1 VIRHSVVPLTL
12 LICCASLTIAQA
24 VPPRVRVSERAMQ
37 ERLIHRA
44 DPARPFEAG
53 AHLTGTVVLKAIV
66 NKSGDIEKLE
76 LISGHPLLV
85 AAAIDAVKQWK
96 YAPYEIN
103 GNPVIVE
110 TLITVEFPP
119 AGKNPN
125 DGSTEQDPA
134 PSTVEPDSATDSAAK
149 SAQPETP
156 APLEVPPDIVQAL
169 LLKRVA
175 PVYPPLAR
183 QARIQ
188 ATVVLNIVINKSGE
202 VRDIQ
207 LYSGHPI
214 LAPAAIE
221 AVKQWR
227 YRPYEQNGQPVEIKT
242 TVQINFTLPGA

>member
-1 VIRHSVVPLTL
+1 VIRHSVLPLFL

-24 VPPRVRVSERAMQ
+24 VPQRVRVSERAMQ
-37 ERLIHRA
+37 ERLIHRVNPA
-44 DPARPFEAG
+44 PPSDPG
-53 AHLTGTVVLKAIV
+53 MHITGTVVLKAVV

-76 LISGHPLLV
+76 LISGHPMLV
-85 AAAIDAVKQWK
+85 AAVIDAVKQWK
-96 YAPYEIN
+96 YTPYEIN
-103 GNPVIVE
+103 GSPVIVE

-125 DGSTEQDPA
+125 DGGTDQDVTS
-134 PSTVEPDSATDSAAK
+134 STVEPDSATNSAAK
-149 SAQPETP
+149 AAQPETP
-156 APLEVPPDIVQAL
+156 TPLEVSPDAVQAL
-169 LLKRVA
+169 LIKRVA

-188 ATVVLNIVINKSGE
+188 GTVILNIVINRSGE
-202 VRDIQ
+202 VRDLQ
-207 LYSGHPI
+207 LYSGHPM

-242 TVQINFTLPGA
+242 TVQVNFTLPGD

>member
-1 VIRHSVVPLTL
+1 VLRSFIVPQFL

-24 VPPRVRVSERAMQ
+24 VPQRARVSERAMQ
-37 ERLIHRA
+37 ERLIHKVNPYSPTEA
-44 DPARPFEAG
+44 DK
-53 AHLTGTVVLKAIV
+53 HLTGTIVLKALV

-76 LISGHPLLV
+76 LVSGHPMLA

-96 YAPYEIN
+96 YTPYEIN
-103 GNPVIVE
+103 GNRVTVE
-110 TLITVEFPP
+110 TLITVEFLP

-125 DGSTEQDPA
+125 DGSTEHDLA
-134 PSTVEPDSATDSAAK
+134 RSTVEPDSATN
-149 SAQPETP
+149 SAQPKTSQT
-156 APLEVPPDIVQAL
+156 PLEVPADTVQTL

-188 ATVVLNIVINKSGE
+188 GTVILNIVINKLGE
-202 VRDIQ
+202 VRDLQ

-227 YRPYEQNGQPVEIKT
+227 YRPYEQDGQPVEIKT
-242 TVQINFTLPGA
+242 TVQVNFTLPGA